1 MKQSLFINS
10 DEMITLWLLSMLHTA
25 ILAEGL
31 TEEYRADLRR
41 LGQIYAR
48 CSVADGQ
55 LTEITTTKTAA
66 NVAVFRFHCVSTS
79 FP

>member
-31 TEEYRADLRR
+31 TEEYKADLQR
-41 LGQIYAR
+41 LNKE
-48 CSVADGQ
+48 
-55 LTEITTTKTAA
+55 LKTIVKLAGLGRYTPDVLLLMD
-66 NVAVFRFHCVSTS
+66 N
-79 FP
+79 